1 MLYIN
6 KTDTFLFI
14 RRNTLSNAMRAILFS
29 SIVLLGYT
37 TLLPFVQAQQPA
49 QELPES
55 VVIAGLWRSGEMVR
69 YELDEVIHIYR
80 DGELL
85 EERTQSTLVHID
97 VAARRPGDSY
107 ILLWQVLET
116 NAPLFNDAELDRHMY
131 GFLNDGIVIHTDR
144 FGGFNFSSNMYEL
157 HSHFQSAVRELDR
170 QGHWEQRSD
179 LREQLE
185 AYYTDVSL
193 FESLLLRDMKFMFG
207 LHGVE
212 VIPDDVFIYDTW
224 QENPWGEPLSSQGR
238 LFVEDYDEENM
249 LLLVRNEVAMDEAD
263 IAESGISLKETQS
276 YSIQARNGW
285 LHEVRLDDEMIWGGF
300 IRTRTLN
307 IKKTDL

>member
-1 MLYIN
+1 MN
-6 KTDTFLFI
+6 KTDAFLLI
-14 RRNTLSNAMRAILFS
+14 CRNIFPNAMRAILFS
-29 SIVLLGYT
+29 TIVLPLFT
-37 TLLPFVQAQQPA
+37 VLVPFAQSQQLA

-144 FGGFNFSSNMYEL
+144 FGGFNYSSNMDEL
-157 HSHFQSAVRELDR
+157 HGHFQSAVRELDR
-170 QGHWEQRSD
+170 QGYWEQSSE
-179 LREQLE
+179 LRQQLE

-212 VIPDDVFIYDTW
+212 VLPDDVFVYDTW
-224 QENPWGEPLSSQGR
+224 QENPWGEPLTSQGR

-249 LLLVRNEVAMDEAD
+249 LLLVRNEVTMDEAD

-276 YSIQARNGW
+276 YSIQAINGW
-285 LHEVRLDDEMIWGGF
+285 LHEVRLDDEMIWDDF
-300 IRTRTLN
+300 IRTRTLT
-307 IKKTDL
+307 IKKTDT